1 MNLIIYKF
9 GLIVDISLKALIDDL
24 REELTTQQTQS
35 SSTNKQN
42 QKRIEALLQQIQSS
56 NIKDSGE
63 EILLMKREVE
73 TAQKV

>member
-63 EILLMKREVE
+63 EILLLKREVE